1 MTLMTS
7 CTTVLEL
14 YTVVQDVNWG
24 DMYLFKGTLS
34 WIAHDKIMEGCHA
47 PELPSVR
54 TQTTLQGRDLR
65 GLT

>member
-34 WIAHDKIMEGCHA
+34 WIAHDKIK
-47 PELPSVR
+47 LPSVR